1 MPVVSD
7 MTPEALK
14 STLTSVITTHGKG
27 LRVPGARRFT
37 LRVAGTLPVGAHAQ
51 SYLGK
56 DYIIRV
62 DDDGVTGV
70 IRRTK

>member
-1 MPVVSD
+1 

-37 LRVAGTLPVGAHAQ
+37 MRVALTIPVGSHTQ
-51 SYLGK
+51 SYKGK
-56 DYIIRV
+56 DYTIQI